1 MRTSTGW
8 LLLISLAC
16 LTAADLAH
24 AQPVR
29 EKLDKKAEQALRDQI
44 KALEVEYSQYDD
56 DATGFEGAWTFA
68 GTRSLKKNAETEE
81 TAFSGNVLF
90 TRTEEGGLS
99 LAGTAYLEGRTT
111 GKFEGDCTPSESGKT
126 LTGSYK
132 ATIAGE
138 GEVTFRVQDDG
149 SLRVSMKG
157 RVTGKAVECVGTAT
171 RAIDDDQAG
180 VEARLY
186 DLHARLQYSR
196 YPRPEPA
203 RYRSPSRKTEV
214 RFTPSVEWDPE
225 GVEAQVIRLIGEAK
239 RSIDL
244 AVFEFALPR
253 VAHALV
259 AASERGVAV
268 RMVYDS
274 REEEQPAI
282 HILKD
287 AEIPLRGDQRSAY
300 MHNKFMVI
308 DGRILWTGSTNL
320 APGGIYVADNNAV
333 TFHNAEIC
341 GIYTT
346 EFEEMF
352 VDGKFGPTSPA
363 NTSTAPITVDVGTKV
378 EVYFAP
384 ENNAMDRVIQAVR
397 SAKKSIKFLAF
408 AYTSEPLFQAMRER
422 LAAGVEVSGIFESFH
437 AGWANITIGPL
448 HAAGATVRFDTNP
461 DTLHHK
467 VIIID
472 DKIVLTGSF
481 NFSDGADRSNDENL
495 LVIDNRNIAKTFAD
509 EFASLLSTTDP
520 NDPRIATS
528 GMNRGLTDAVES
540 TTEDGH

>member
-8 LLLISLAC
+8 LLLLSLVC
-16 LTAADLAH
+16 LAGADLVQ
-24 AQPVR
+24 AQPR
-29 EKLDKKAEQALRDQI
+29 EKLDEKGEKALRDQI
-44 KALEVEYSQYDD
+44 KRLEVEYSQYDAE
-56 DATGFEGAWTFA
+56 ATGFEGLWRIA
-68 GTRSLKKNAETEE
+68 GTRSLEKNGEMVDD
-81 TAFSGNVLF
+81 AFAGDVLF

-99 LAGTAYLEGRTT
+99 LVGQAVLDGRST
-111 GKFEGDCTPSESGKT
+111 GKLEGDCASSESGKT
-126 LTGSYK
+126 LSGTYK

-138 GEVTFRVQDDG
+138 GEITFRVQEDG
-149 SLRVSMKG
+149 TLRVAMKG
-157 RVTGKAVECVGTAT
+157 RVSGKKVECAATAT
-171 RAIDDDQAG
+171 RAVDEDQAG
-180 VEARLY
+180 LEARLF
-186 DLHARLQYSR
+186 DLRARLQYSR
-196 YPRPEPA
+196 YPRPDPA

-214 RFTPSVEWDPE
+214 RFTPTVEWDPE
-225 GVEAQVIRLIGEAK
+225 GVEAQVIRLINEA
-239 RSIDL
+239 RRTIDL

-253 VAHALV
+253 VANALV

-282 HILKD
+282 HILKE
-287 AEIPLRGDQRSAY
+287 AELDIRGDERSSY

-308 DGRILWTGSTNL
+308 DGRILWTGSTNM
-320 APGGIYVADNNAV
+320 APSGIYTADNNAV

-341 GIYTT
+341 RIYTT

-352 VDGKFGPTSPA
+352 VHGQFGPTSPA
-363 NTSTAPITVDVGTKV
+363 NTSTAPVTVDVGTKV

-397 SAKKSIKFLAF
+397 NAKKSIKFIAF
-408 AYTSEPLFQAMRER
+408 AFTSQSLFEAMRDR
-422 LAAGVEVSGIFESFH
+422 IAAGVEVSGIFESFH

-509 EFASLLSTTDP
+509 EFASLMSTTDAS
-520 NDPRIATS
+520 DPRIKTS

-540 TTEDGH
+540 TTEEH